1 MKKKLCMLFAIV
13 LLLVGGCNEKS
24 QNYFTGTILKI
35 TDNYFIVSPDDSEPI
50 RETSDNI
57 LVPKEVVSANGVPEL
72 AVGERIQVVYNEMEL
87 TDEGVIIDKPIN
99 VKWGNYSQI
108 KCEMLLFKEAFECPV
123 NFDYYHLLSGVDLP
137 LYLIRFNTYI
147 VFSNCIKVLFLLL
160 LMRIV

>member
-57 LVPKEVVSANGVPEL
+57 LVSKEVVSAYGVLEL
-72 AVGERIQVVYNEMEL
+72 GVGERIQVVYNEMEL
-87 TDEGVIIDKPIN
+87 MYEGVMIDI
-99 VKWGNYSQI
+99 VYAI
-108 KCEMLLFKEAFECPV
+108 YKE
-123 NFDYYHLLSGVDLP
+123 NDLEG
-137 LYLIRFNTYI
+137 TQE
-147 VFSNCIKVLFLLL
+147 K
-160 LMRIV
+160 

>member
-57 LVPKEVVSANGVPEL
+57 LVPKEVVSS
-72 AVGERIQVVYNEMEL
+72 NESQSWQLVSVFRWFIM
-87 TDEGVIIDKPIN
+87 
-99 VKWGNYSQI
+99 KWN
-108 KCEMLLFKEAFECPV
+108 
-123 NFDYYHLLSGVDLP
+123 
-137 LYLIRFNTYI
+137 
-147 VFSNCIKVLFLLL
+147 
-160 LMRIV
+160 

>member
-72 AVGERIQVVYNEMEL
+72 AVGEHIQVVYNEMEQ
-87 TDEGVIIDKPIN
+87 TGEGVIIDI
-99 VKWGNYSQI
+99 VYAI
-108 KCEMLLFKEAFECPV
+108 YKE
-123 NFDYYHLLSGVDLP
+123 NDLEG
-137 LYLIRFNTYI
+137 TQE
-147 VFSNCIKVLFLLL
+147 K
-160 LMRIV
+160 